1 MIKRRQ
7 FIQGALLAS
16 AALNTKNVMGAAR
29 SPFGKLKNDPNK
41 ILDLPEGFEYSIIS
55 EQGRIMNDG
64 LKTPAQAD
72 GMAAFK
78 GSNGNINLVINH
90 ENHPA
95 SFKNSAFGTNNEY
108 LEKIDFELIY
118 DQGNG
123 ITPGTGGTTT
133 VEYDPLTR
141 QTKSQHLSLMGTEY
155 NCAGGPT
162 PWGSWL
168 SCEECFS
175 SPGTT
180 FERNTV
186 VTREKRHGYIFEV
199 NPSDKNTTK
208 PIPLKEMGRFEH
220 EAAAIDP
227 ISGAIYLTEDKHRSL
242 FYRFIPNTRDQLSLG
257 GRLQALSI
265 IKKKSF
271 DTRNWNSMAI
281 QENEW
286 HETKWIDLENVDSDK
301 NDLRL
306 RGFELGAAR
315 FARGEGI
322 CYAENSIFLTATIGG
337 TERMGQ
343 VFEYRINREFSKNA
357 QGVAGHIKLLAESN
371 TESTL
376 QHADNIIMSPWGD
389 LIICEDSN
397 NYCGLVGIS
406 PSGKQYIFADNTY
419 TDSELCGV
427 CFSPDGQLMFVNIQN
442 SGLTLAINGP
452 WSKVNDL

>member
-1 MIKRRQ
+1 
-7 FIQGALLAS
+7 
-16 AALNTKNVMGAAR
+16 
-29 SPFGKLKNDPNK
+29 
-41 ILDLPEGFEYSIIS
+41 
-55 EQGRIMNDG
+55 
-64 LKTPAQAD
+64 
-72 GMAAFK
+72 
-78 GSNGNINLVINH
+78 
-90 ENHPA
+90 
-95 SFKNSAFGTNNEY
+95 
-108 LEKIDFELIY
+108 
-118 DQGNG
+118 
-123 ITPGTGGTTT
+123 
-133 VEYDPLTR
+133 
-141 QTKSQHLSLMGTEY
+141 MGTEY

-186 VTREKRHGYIFEV
+186 VTRKKRHGYIFEV
-199 NPSDKNTTK
+199 NASDKNATK

-220 EAAAIDP
+220 EAAAVDP
-227 ISGAIYLTEDKHRSL
+227 MSGTIYLTEDKHRSL
-242 FYRFIPNTRDQLSLG
+242 LYRFIPNIPGKLSLG
-257 GRLQALSI
+257 GKLQALGI
-265 IKKKSF
+265 EKKNSF
-271 DTRNWNSMAI
+271 DTRNWNDIAI
-281 QENEW
+281 RENEW
-286 HETKWIDLENVDSDK
+286 HEAKWIDMDNVDSDE

-306 RGFELGAAR
+306 RGFESGAAR

-337 TERMGQ
+337 FERMGQ

-406 PSGKQYIFADNTY
+406 PSGKQYVFADNTHS
-419 TDSELCGV
+419 DSELCGV

-442 SGLTLAINGP
+442 RGLTLAINGP
-452 WSKVNDL
+452 WSRVNNL

>member
-1 MIKRRQ
+1 MT
-7 FIQGALLAS
+7 S
-16 AALNTKNVMGAAR
+16 
-29 SPFGKLKNDPNK
+29 
-41 ILDLPEGFEYSIIS
+41 
-55 EQGRIMNDG
+55 
-64 LKTPAQAD
+64 
-72 GMAAFK
+72 
-78 GSNGNINLVINH
+78 
-90 ENHPA
+90 
-95 SFKNSAFGTNNEY
+95 
-108 LEKIDFELIY
+108 
-118 DQGNG
+118 
-123 ITPGTGGTTT
+123 TPGTGGTTT
-133 VEYDPLTR
+133 IEYDPLTK

-180 FERNTV
+180 FERNTI

-199 NPSDKNTTK
+199 NANDKNATK

-227 ISGAIYLTEDKHRSL
+227 ISGTIYLTEDKHRSL
-242 FYRFIPNTRDQLSLG
+242 LYRFIPNIPGQLSLG
-257 GRLQALSI
+257 GKLQALGI
-265 IKKKSF
+265 AKKNSF
-271 DTRNWNSMAI
+271 DTRNWNDLAI
-281 QENEW
+281 RENEW
-286 HETKWIDLENVDSDK
+286 HEAKWIDMDNVDSDE

-306 RGFELGAAR
+306 RGFESGAAR

-337 TERMGQ
+337 VERMGQ
-343 VFEYRINREFSKNA
+343 VFEYRINREFSKSA

-406 PSGKQYIFADNTY
+406 PSGKQYVFADNTHS
-419 TDSELCGV
+419 DSELCGV

-442 SGLTLAINGP
+442 RGLTLAINGP
-452 WSKVNDL
+452 WSRVNNL

>member
-1 MIKRRQ
+1 
-7 FIQGALLAS
+7 
-16 AALNTKNVMGAAR
+16 MGAAR

-41 ILDLPEGFEYSIIS
+41 ILDLPEGFDYSIIS
-55 EQGRIMNDG
+55 EQGAIMSDG

-95 SFKNSAFGTNNEY
+95 SFKNSAFGIKNEY
-108 LEKIDFELIY
+108 LSKIDFDHIY
-118 DQGNG
+118 DNGNG

-133 VEYDPLTR
+133 IEYDPLTK
-141 QTKSQHLSLMGTEY
+141 QTKNQHLSLMGTEY

-186 VTREKRHGYIFEV
+186 VTRKKRHGYIFEV
-199 NPSDKNTTK
+199 NASDKNATK

-220 EAAAIDP
+220 EAAAVDP
-227 ISGAIYLTEDKHRSL
+227 ISGTIYLTEDKHRSL
-242 FYRFIPNTRDQLSLG
+242 LYRFIPNIPGKLSLG
-257 GRLQALSI
+257 GKLQALGI
-265 IKKKSF
+265 EKKNSF
-271 DTRNWNSMAI
+271 DTRNWNDIAI
-281 QENEW
+281 RENEW
-286 HETKWIDLENVDSDK
+286 HEAKWIDMDNVDSDE

-306 RGFELGAAR
+306 RGFESGAAR

-322 CYAENSIFLTATIGG
+322 CYADNSVFLTATIGG
-337 TERMGQ
+337 LERMGQ
-343 VFEYRINREFSKNA
+343 VFEYRINREFSKNG
-357 QGVAGHIKLLAESN
+357 QGAAGHIKLLAESN

-406 PSGKQYIFADNTY
+406 PSGKQYVFADNTHS
-419 TDSELCGV
+419 DSELCGV

-442 SGLTLAINGP
+442 RGLTLAINGP
-452 WSKVNDL
+452 WSKVNNL